1 MRVGLHCG
9 CGVEGHLG
17 LTTPGPWSGGE
28 KSSPCLSADS
38 QGHGL
43 LSSLSPWPSRADG
56 LKSPCLC
63 FWALK
68 KAFSK

>member
-28 KSSPCLSADS
+28 KSSPMSVCRFS
-38 QGHGL
+38 G
-43 LSSLSPWPSRADG
+43 PWPPLFSFS
-56 LKSPCLC
+56 L
-63 FWALK
+63 ALTCRWSQISLPLLLG
-68 KAFSK
+68 SKESLL

>member
-17 LTTPGPWSGGE
+17 LTTPGPR
-28 KSSPCLSADS
+28 LSADS
-38 QGHGL
+38 QGHGP